1 MLRLAIAAVLV
12 LASKATLAREFE
24 KDFAVY
30 LAGEETLAR
39 LGPLPLPRALIAKAI
54 DHAAQ
59 HDARGVVIKL
69 FLDQARSMEDDLP
82 LASSMRKLPVALQ
95 ARIDDA
101 EAAPNPFEARF
112 ALADTSLHAAISG
125 TRGWIPTP
133 VLAKEAHS
141 ICFVDFDGFPVPLL
155 EHYGGLPVKSLV
167 TCAIEMATDEKVR
180 VSNGRAFHFGQE
192 HLRVDDMN
200 QFTDRKRFSEAE
212 NFRELADLI
221 EGQVSA
227 QQIAGRVII
236 IGYDSS
242 DMATVST
249 PTRPLRLHRAFAAY
263 LKTIY
268 EDLR

>member
-1 MLRLAIAAVLV
+1 ML
-12 LASKATLAREFE
+12 LASKATLARELE
-24 KDFAVY
+24 KDFAVF

-59 HDARGVVIKL
+59 HGARGVVIKL
-69 FLDQARSMEDDLP
+69 FLDQARSMEDDLA

-95 ARIDDA
+95 ARIDDE

-112 ALADTSLHAAISG
+112 ALADKGLHAAISG

-133 VLAKEAHS
+133 VFAKEAHS
-141 ICFVDFDGFPVPLL
+141 ICFVDFVGFPVPLL

-167 TCAIEMATDEKVR
+167 TCAIEMATNEKVR
-180 VSNGRAFHFGQE
+180 ISNGRTFHFGE
-192 HLRVDDMN
+192 KHLRVDGTN

-212 NFRELADLI
+212 NIYELAGLI
-221 EGQVSA
+221 EGEVSA
-227 QQIAGRVII
+227 QQIEGRVII
-236 IGYDSS
+236 IGYDST
-242 DMATVST
+242 DMAAVST

-263 LKTIY
+263 LKAIY
-268 EDLR
+268 EDLQ